1 VTINPAGLTPRD
13 ESPDPIGA
21 QAPAQNHAS
30 DSGSSAPAEGVGR
43 YHVRIHDLPQAE
55 RPRERLLSSGPHAL
69 SNAELLA
76 ILLRTGTR
84 DESAL
89 DVASRLLA
97 SRGLDG
103 LQRASA
109 HELAEE
115 RGLGPASAA
124 QLKAAL
130 ELGLRLATLQPEE
143 RPTITGPE
151 DVLSLVGSEMAV
163 LEQEELRVLL
173 LNTKNQVQAIETV
186 YRGNVNAAQVRISEL
201 LRDAVRRNC
210 PNLLAVHN
218 HPSGDPTPSKDDV
231 RMTRDLVL
239 AGQLLDIDVLD
250 HVIVGSGGRHV
261 SLRNEGLL
269 EADPT

>member
-1 VTINPAGLTPRD
+1 MSGGAGGVAD
-13 ESPDPIGA
+13 DGA
-21 QAPAQNHAS
+21 
-30 DSGSSAPAEGVGR
+30 R
-43 YHVRIHDLPQAE
+43 YHVRIRDLPQAE
-55 RPRERLLSSGPHAL
+55 RPRERLLSVGAQAL
-69 SNAELLA
+69 SNADLLA

-89 DVASRLLA
+89 DVANRLLA

-103 LQRASA
+103 LQRANA
-109 HELAEE
+109 NELAEE

-151 DVLSLVGSEMAV
+151 DVLRLVGAEMAL

-186 YRGNVNAAQVRISEL
+186 YRGSINVTQVRISEL

-231 RMTRDLVL
+231 QMTKELVL
-239 AGQLLDIDVLD
+239 AGRLLDIEILD
-250 HVIVGSGGRHV
+250 HVVVGAGGRHV
-261 SLRNEGLL
+261 SLREEGLL
-269 EADPT
+269 GDD

>member
-1 VTINPAGLTPRD
+1 M
-13 ESPDPIGA
+13 
-21 QAPAQNHAS
+21 
-30 DSGSSAPAEGVGR
+30 
-43 YHVRIHDLPQAE
+43 HDLPQAE
-55 RPRERLLSSGPHAL
+55 RPRERLLGSGPQAL
-69 SNAELLA
+69 FNAELLA

-89 DVASRLLA
+89 DVAGRLLA

-109 HELAEE
+109 HELAAE

-130 ELGLRLATLQPEE
+130 ELGRRFATLQPEE

-151 DVLSLVGSEMAV
+151 DVLSLVGSEMAI

-186 YRGNVNAAQVRISEL
+186 YRGSVNTAQIRIGEL

-210 PNLLAVHN
+210 PNILAVHN
-218 HPSGDPTPSKDDV
+218 HPSGDPAPSKDDI

-261 SLRNEGLL
+261 SLRNADLLNPDATGL
-269 EADPT
+269 DTPPTELAR